1 MKATSEESKGCRFMW
16 YIVVISTVSG
26 TIIGI
31 FFSYIFS
38 CSRRRCLRNKNHE
51 AQVINLSTRNKILT
65 NKETETN
72 EGDPTYQELNLTKM
86 NQENNYQSL
95 DMKGNTDINDAGD
108 RDDATTYT
116 ELDNVRDAENNYE
129 SLS

>member
-1 MKATSEESKGCRFMW
+1 MW
-16 YIVVISTVSG
+16 YVVVISTVSG

-31 FFSYIFS
+31 LFSYIFS